1 MRHYTKQLEIE
12 TRAMIAASCAGDKA
26 AAASHNANC
35 ERYQELID
43 MDIKTVWER
52 NKVN

>member
-1 MRHYTKQLEIE
+1 MTHYENQLKIE
-12 TRAMIAASCAGDKA
+12 TRAMIAASCAGDNVA
-26 AAASHNANC
+26 ATAHNANC

-43 MDIKTVWER
+43 MDMKTVWER